1 MFKRLRCGAFLLAEQ
16 LVALTIL
23 GVAVTEQVGV
33 KRRQLEQNLVA
44 SRLVKEAT
52 DQIALGKDQVALSR
66 QGVRAQATRQGARAF
81 IGNKTLV
88 EIKGE

>member
-23 GVAVTEQVGV
+23 GVVVE
-33 KRRQLEQNLVA
+33 RRQLEQNLVA

>member
-23 GVAVTEQVGV
+23 GVVVASLVVVTEQVGV

-44 SRLVKEAT
+44 SRLVKEAP

-66 QGVRAQATRQGARAF
+66 QGVRAQARGRGPGPLSGTRP
-81 IGNKTLV
+81 
-88 EIKGE
+88 

>member
-23 GVAVTEQVGV
+23 GVVVASLVAVTEQVGV

-44 SRLVKEAT
+44 SRW
-52 DQIALGKDQVALSR
+52 QRGRGPGPLS
-66 QGVRAQATRQGARAF
+66 VTRP
-81 IGNKTLV
+81 
-88 EIKGE
+88 